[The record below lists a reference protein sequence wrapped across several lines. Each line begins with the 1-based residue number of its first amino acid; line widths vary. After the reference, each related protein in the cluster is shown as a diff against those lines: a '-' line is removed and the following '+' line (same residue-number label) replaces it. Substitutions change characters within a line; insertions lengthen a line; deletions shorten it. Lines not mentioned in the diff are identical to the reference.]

1 MVYLDCIS
9 KQRGEKM
16 SYQSEAELERQLI
29 KQLTD
34 LNYQPVQISDEQA
47 LLENFKTQF
56 SNHNA
61 QALKGEPLSDK
72 EFERVRAVIEGKSI
86 FQSAQIL
93 RDKFVIERENG
104 EKVHL
109 ELFDKTNWC
118 KNQFQV
124 TSQITMVG
132 AYENRYDVTLLVNG
146 LPLVQIELKRRGLD
160 MKEAFNQICRYRKH
174 SFRRLFNY
182 IQIFVIS
189 NGVDTKYFANSDHEL
204 MYSQTFF
211 WADIHN
217 ERVTQ
222 LSEFAYALL
231 EPCQISKMIA
241 RYMVLHQTSKSL
253 MVMRPYQVY
262 AVEKLVERAIE
273 TNNNGYV
280 WHTTGSGKTLTSFK
294 LSQVLAQDSQAKK
307 IFFLVDRRDLDGQT
321 IREFNAFEP
330 GSVDGTDKTHHLVAQ
345 IKDRQKK
352 LIVTTIQKMSNA
364 IRNPRYKGIM
374 DDYKEEPVIFIIDE
388 CHRSQFGKMHRFI
401 QNHFQKAQYFGFTG
415 TPRFKE
421 NRSADGRT
429 TADIFEKCLHQ
440 YLIKDAIRDQNV
452 LGFSVEYIKTI
463 QEHVDESDTT
473 QVSQID
479 KAEVLNHQNRVK
491 LVTQHILKNH
501 GIKTR
506 ERLYT
511 GLFAVESTE
520 MLCRYYQRF
529 KAENHDLKIAA
540 IFTFKAN
547 EEAEGKT
554 EHSRDQLEQI
564 IQDYNQ
570 LFGTT
575 YSTDTFDQYF
585 ADVSKRVKNAEIDL
599 LLVVDMFLTGFDAKT
614 LNTLYVDKPLKYHN
628 LIQAF
633 SRTNRIEKSTKPYGN
648 IVCYRNL
655 KKETD
660 EAICLFSKTDSTD
673 VVLMESFEVYLERF
687 KKEIQALFKIAKTPQ
702 AVDALESEDEMKS
715 FILAFREATRTLTR
729 LQTFTKFSF
738 DEEQLG
744 LSEQDYQ
751 DFKSKYYRIYDQIKQ
766 GEIPKTSIL
775 NDIDFCLELM
785 HTDRINV
792 AYILQ
797 LLRDL
802 DLRTRESRQKGVQN
816 LLNFLNRADHPELR
830 SKVALIKSFLEFV
843 VPSLPDQ
850 ADVGAAFDQYTQE
863 EALKAIQSF
872 AEEVELDE
880 ATLHLFLNEY
890 RFTGRNNHALISS
903 YVKAKFIEKKRRV
916 NRIKAFVVD
925 HLQKFN

>member
-1 MVYLDCIS
+1 
-9 KQRGEKM
+9 M

-29 KQLTD
+29 AQLVN
-34 LNYQPVQISDEQA
+34 LRYQPVQISNEQELLTNFREQLSKHNEKA
-47 LLENFKTQF
+47 L
-56 SNHNA
+56 
-61 QALKGEPLSDK
+61 GGCPLTDK
-72 EFERVRAVIEGKSI
+72 EFERVRSVIEGKSV
-86 FQSAQIL
+86 FQSSEIL
-93 RDKFVIERENG
+93 RDKFIIEREDG
-104 EKVHL
+104 TKIYL
-109 ELFDKTNWC
+109 ELFDARHWC
-118 KNQFQV
+118 KNRFQV
-124 TSQITMVG
+124 TSQVTMVG
-132 AYENRYDVTLLVNG
+132 TYENRYDVTLLING

-160 MKEAFNQICRYRKH
+160 MKEAFNQINRYRKH
-174 SFRRLFNY
+174 SFRGLFNY
-182 IQIFVIS
+182 IQLFVIS
-189 NGVDTKYFANSDHEL
+189 NGVDTKYFANSDQEL
-204 MYSQTFF
+204 LYSQTFF
-211 WADIHN
+211 WADVNN
-217 ERVTQ
+217 ERITQ
-222 LSEFAYALL
+222 LSDFAFALL

-294 LSQVLAQDSQAKK
+294 LSQILAQDSQAKK

-330 GSVDGTDKTHHLVAQ
+330 DSVDGTEKTHQLVAQ
-345 IKDRQKK
+345 IKDQQKK

-364 IRNPRYKGIM
+364 IRNPRYKGVM
-374 DDYKEEPVIFIIDE
+374 DSYKEEPVIFIIDE
-388 CHRSQFGKMHRFI
+388 CHRSQFGKMHRLV
-401 QNHFQKAQYFGFTG
+401 QEHFQKAQYFGFTG

-421 NRSADGRT
+421 NKSADGRT

-463 QEHVDESDTT
+463 KEDLDETDTT
-473 QVSQID
+473 KVSQID
-479 KAEVLNHQNRVK
+479 KAEALNHEERIE
-491 LVTQHILKNH
+491 LVAKHILKNH

-506 ERLYT
+506 EQLYT
-511 GLFAVESTE
+511 GLFAVESTD
-520 MLCRYYQRF
+520 MLCRYYQQF
-529 KAENHDLKIAA
+529 KQESHDLKIAA
-540 IFTFKAN
+540 IFTYQPN
-547 EEAEGKT
+547 EESEGKK

-585 ADVSKRVKNAEIDL
+585 SDVSKRVKNAEIDL

-614 LNTLYVDKPLKYHN
+614 LNTLYVDKPLKYHS

-660 EAICLFSKTDSTD
+660 EAICLFSKTNSTD

-687 KKEIQALFKIAKTPQ
+687 KKEVQSLFEIVETPQ
-702 AVDALESEDEMKS
+702 AVDTLESEEDMKT
-715 FILAFREATRTLTR
+715 FILAFRELTRTLTR

-738 DEEQLG
+738 DEAQLGMSEQLF
-744 LSEQDYQ
+744 Q
-751 DFKSKYYRIYDQIKQ
+751 DFKSKYYCIYDQIKQ
-766 GEIPKTSIL
+766 GERPKTSIL

-792 AYILQ
+792 AYILK
-797 LLRDL
+797 LLKDL
-802 DLRTRESRQKGVQN
+802 DLRTQKSREKGVQN
-816 LLNFLNRADHPELR
+816 LLNLLNRADNPELR
-830 SKVALIKSFLEFV
+830 PKVALIKSFLEFI
-843 VPSLPDQ
+843 VPQLTEQD
-850 ADVGAAFDQYTQE
+850 DIGAAFENYAKE
-863 EALKAIQSF
+863 EALKNIQSF
-872 AEEVELDE
+872 AQEVELEE
-880 ATLHLFLNEY
+880 ALIHLFLNEY
-890 RFTGRNNHALISS
+890 RFTGRNNHMLIASHI
-903 YVKAKFIEKKRRV
+903 KAKFIEKKRKV
-916 NRIKAFVVD
+916 NRIKAFVVE
-925 HLQKFN
+925 HIQKFD

>member
-1 MVYLDCIS
+1 MA
-9 KQRGEKM
+9 
-16 SYQSEAELERQLI
+16 YQSEAELEKKLIQQLEELGYQRVSI
-29 KQLTD
+29 PDEDALIQNFRTQL
-34 LNYQPVQISDEQA
+34 NA
-47 LLENFKTQF
+47 
-56 SNHNA
+56 HN
-61 QALKGEPLSDK
+61 QRVLGDNPLTDK
-72 EFERVRAVIEGKSI
+72 EFQRVRAFIEGKSV

-93 RDKFVIERENG
+93 RDKFVIEREDG
-104 EKVHL
+104 TKLHL
-109 ELFDKTNWC
+109 ELFNTRHWC

-124 TSQITMVG
+124 TSQVTMVG
-132 AYENRYDVTLLVNG
+132 KYENRYDVTLLING

-160 MKEAFNQICRYRKH
+160 MKEAFNQINRYRKH
-174 SFRRLFNY
+174 SFRGLFRY
-182 IQIFVIS
+182 VQFFVIS
-189 NGVDTKYFANSDHEL
+189 NGVDTKYFANSDQEL
-204 MYSQTFF
+204 LYSQTFF
-211 WADIHN
+211 WTDATN
-217 ERVTQ
+217 ERITQ
-222 LSEFAYALL
+222 LSEFAFALL
-231 EPCQISKMIA
+231 EPCQVAKMIA

-262 AVEKLVERAIE
+262 AVERLVERALE
-273 TNNNGYV
+273 TNNNGYI

-330 GSVDGTDKTHHLVAQ
+330 DSVDGTEKTHQLVAQ

-364 IRNPRYKGIM
+364 IHNPKYKTIM
-374 DDYKEEPVIFIIDE
+374 AAYREEPVIFIIDE
-388 CHRSQFGKMHRFI
+388 CHRSQFGKMHRSV
-401 QNHFQKAQYFGFTG
+401 QEHFQNAQYFGFTG

-421 NRSADGRT
+421 NKSADGRT

-463 QEHVDESDTT
+463 KENFDETDETK
-473 QVSQID
+473 VLQID
-479 KAEVLNHQNRVK
+479 KDEVLNHEERLE
-491 LVTQHILKNH
+491 LVAKHILKTH
-501 GIKTR
+501 GLKTR

-511 GLFAVESTE
+511 ALFTVESTD
-520 MLCRYYQRF
+520 MLCRYYQQF
-529 KAENHDLKIAA
+529 KQESHELKIAA
-540 IFTFKAN
+540 IFTYQPN
-547 EEAEGKT
+547 EASEGKK

-585 ADVSKRVKNAEIDL
+585 SDVSKRVKNAEIDL

-614 LNTLYVDKPLKYHN
+614 LNTLYVDKPLKHHG

-633 SRTNRIEKSTKPYGN
+633 SRTNRIEKVTKPYGN
-648 IVCYRNL
+648 IVCYRDL

-687 KKEIQALFKIAKTPQ
+687 KKEIQSLFNIAKTPQ
-702 AVDALESEDEMKS
+702 AVDQLESEEEMKA
-715 FILAFREATRTLTR
+715 FVLAFRELTRTLTR

-738 DEEQLG
+738 EDDQFE
-744 LSEQDYQ
+744 LSEQMFQ
-751 DFKSKYYRIYDQIKQ
+751 DFKSKYYRIYDQVKQ
-766 GEIPKTSIL
+766 GESTKTSIL

-792 AYILQ
+792 AYILK
-797 LLRDL
+797 LLKDL
-802 DLRTRESRQKGVQN
+802 DLRTKESREKGVQN
-816 LLNFLNRADHPELR
+816 LLNLLNRADHPELR

-843 VPSLPDQ
+843 VPTLTDQ
-850 ADVGAAFDQYTQE
+850 DDVGTTFDEYEKE
-863 EALKAIQSF
+863 EALKSIQAF
-872 AEEVELDE
+872 AQEIELDE
-880 ATLHLFLNEY
+880 ETIHLFLNEY
-890 RFTGRNNHALISS
+890 RFTGRNNHALIAS
-903 YVKAKFIEKKRRV
+903 YVKAKFIEKKRKV

-925 HLQKFN
+925 HIQTFN